1 MTILRS
7 GFALCLIAGGF
18 ALLGCSSSPLADE
31 SLTENAEALVT
42 VDEFLYFRCNATAW
56 GADSSTLMQ
65 ATSDPNVV
73 TITYQVTQAWLLS
86 AGDTC
91 IVTRTNQKNGWGSA
105 SSSFSEATPATPIV
119 VPGGEALVPSS
130 ANFRVRYPALGTYTA
145 TIDWATRRL
154 SIVSGT
160 PSAPAALPFWLRY
173 CSEPTCG
180 GLSPLV
186 VYVCPSS
193 DPNCTPTR
201 ETTVVPEVDGR
212 QIDQILFPLQL
223 PSGFAPRLVSGA
235 GQVTGSLIFSTT
247 SPIRLRSDVD
257 LTLSYYNVT
266 PTWGGTTHLNFVSQ
280 TFSSAEVVTTVF
292 RFPSFLTSGE
302 PAEFHSRGRSIIV
315 QESQIAQIQPGR
327 MNASFLPSEMATLGE
342 GNFSDGNLNI
352 TINYS
357 NPPFI
362 ATSGGVFNAAMPR
375 FAHEY
380 VHELFSEIAQS
391 YPGNSSCLNEGLADA
406 FAFASGFLPERDFG
420 PIGLR
425 GGNDFDQGCAGIL
438 NDFELHDAGNCPL
451 WQVHRLGL
459 LSESFARA
467 MLHPLH
473 VIDFDSCDL
482 ASARTGNALLVLFSE
497 AAGQDLTSAIQ
508 LAQIPNAGSLAAA
521 KLALGI
527 P

>member
-7 GFALCLIAGGF
+7 GFAFCLIAGGL
-18 ALLGCSSSPLADE
+18 ALLGCSSSPSAAE
-31 SLTENAEALVT
+31 SVAESAEALLNAN
-42 VDEFLYFRCNATAW
+42 EFLYFRCNATAW
-56 GADSSTLMQ
+56 GVDASTLMQ
-65 ATSDPNVV
+65 PTSDPNVV
-73 TITYQVTQAWLLS
+73 TITYQVSQPWMLG

-91 IVTRTNQKNGWGSA
+91 IVTRTNQKNGWGS
-105 SSSFSEATPATPIV
+105 SNSSFSDPTLATPVI
-119 VPGGEALVPSS
+119 VPGSEALVASS
-130 ANFRVRYPALGTYTA
+130 ANFQVRYPAVGTYTA
-145 TIDWATRRL
+145 TINWATRTL
-154 SIVSGT
+154 SIGSGA

-180 GLSPLV
+180 GLAPLV
-186 VYVCPSS
+186 VDVCPTTN
-193 DPNCTPTR
+193 PNCTPTR
-201 ETTVVPEVDGR
+201 QTTVVPEVDGR
-212 QIDQILFPLQL
+212 QIDQIFFPLQL
-223 PSGFAPRLVSGA
+223 PEGFAARLVSGS
-235 GQVTGSLIFSTT
+235 GQVISQLVFSNT
-247 SPIRLRSDVD
+247 SPVVLRSDVD

-266 PTWGGTTHLNFVSQ
+266 PAWGGTTHLNFVSQ

-292 RFPSFLTSGE
+292 RFPSFLTGGE
-302 PAEFHSRGRSIIV
+302 PAEFHARGRTIIV
-315 QESQIAQIQPGR
+315 EESQLAQIQPGR
-327 MNASFLPSEMATLGE
+327 MNASFIPSEMATLGE

-362 ATSGGVFNAAMPR
+362 ATAGGVFNIAMPR

-391 YPGNSSCLNEGLADA
+391 YPGNSSCLNEGIADA
-406 FAFASGFLPERDFG
+406 FAFAAGFLPEADFG

-425 GGNDFDQGCAGIL
+425 SNDFNQGCAGVVD
-438 NDFELHDAGNCPL
+438 NFELHDAGNCPL
-451 WQVHRLGL
+451 WQVRRLNL
-459 LSESFARA
+459 LSPSFAGA
-467 MLHPLH
+467 MLHPRN

-482 ASARTGNALLVLFSE
+482 ASARTGNALIVLFSD

-521 KLALGI
+521 KAALGI